1 MLPILSSQQSLA
13 VKLLD
18 DFVQNRLKTNNI
30 TSSLKHATKNGRQ
43 GKQTPL
49 AYVTD
54 LANIVRV
61 ILHGRRGARAPCIY
75 KVYLVYKEMC
85 RLV

>member
-1 MLPILSSQQSLA
+1 MKQ
-13 VKLLD
+13 
-18 DFVQNRLKTNNI
+18 
-30 TSSLKHATKNGRQ
+30 ATRNGRQ

-61 ILHGRRGARAPCIY
+61 TLHGGRGARAPCIY
-75 KVYLVYKEMC
+75 KVYLVYREMC
-85 RLV
+85 HYV

>member
-1 MLPILSSQQSLA
+1 MPILSSQQSLP

-30 TSSLKHATKNGRQ
+30 TSSMKYATENGRQ

-54 LANIVRV
+54 LANIIRV
-61 ILHGRRGARAPCIY
+61 TLHGGRGARAPSIC
-75 KVYLVYKEMC
+75 KVHLVYREMC
-85 RLV
+85 HYV